1 MEIDTTKRPTILE
14 RTGDRIASLVE
25 KAHLSEQTILIIL
38 AFVVGLSTGFVALFF
53 RFLIHFFY
61 GLFFGKGEL
70 VFSQLTTNWHIFI
83 PLIPALGGLL
93 VGPIVSFFSSEAKGH
108 GVPEVMLAVA
118 TKGGIIRPRV
128 AVAKSV
134 ASSICIGSGGSAG
147 REGPIVQIGSAVGST
162 IGQYFRMSDQRIK
175 VLVGCGAAGGIS
187 AVFNAPIAGVFFAL
201 EIILGDFAIHTFGP
215 VVLSSVIAS
224 VVTHAFL
231 GNYPAFSVPHYE
243 LLSVAELPMY
253 LILGG
258 LCGLFSVLYI
268 VTLYRAEDFFED
280 RVKIPGYLKPALG
293 GLLLGIIGVFFPQV
307 FKDGYEFIKQ
317 ALYSEM
323 ALWLM
328 SVLIFLKIL
337 ATSLTLGSG
346 NSGGIFAP
354 SLFIGSMAGGSFGK
368 LMHWLFPAV
377 TASSGAYALVGMGA
391 VVAGAT
397 HAPITAMVIIFEMT
411 GDYRIILPLMLACAF
426 SALLTRRLKP
436 ESIYTLKL
444 VRRGITLRGGRDI
457 EVLSSIYVK
466 EVMNRHYQTIPQHM
480 SLGAIWRLMEDSRE
494 ECFPVTDENGRF
506 LGMISLQDLR
516 TIITREGMD
525 NLIIARDIANSD
537 ITSLS
542 PYESLAS
549 ASHKFGL
556 RDTVALP
563 VIDENVPH
571 RLVGIVTRQDL
582 IKAYD
587 KRLIQKATGIER

>member
-1 MEIDTTKRPTILE
+1 MDTSVIKKGSVLE
-14 RTGDRIASLVE
+14 RVSDRIALLVE
-25 KAHLSEQTILIIL
+25 KSGLSEQTILIIL

-53 RFLIHFFY
+53 RFLIQFFY
-61 GLFFGKGEL
+61 GLFFGEGEKL
-70 VFSQLTTNWHIFI
+70 FSLLTSDWRIFI

-93 VGPIVSFFSSEAKGH
+93 VGPIVSFFASEAKGH
-108 GVPEVMLAVA
+108 GVPEVMLSVA
-118 TKGGIIRPRV
+118 TKGGVIRPRV
-128 AVAKSV
+128 ALAKSV

-147 REGPIVQIGSAVGST
+147 REGPIVQIGSAIGST

-175 VLVGCGAAGGIS
+175 VLVGCGAAAGIS

-224 VVTHAFL
+224 VVTHTFL

-243 LLSVAELPMY
+243 LVSVAEIGMY

-268 VTLYRAEDFFED
+268 VTLYKTEDIFEG
-280 RVKIPGYLKPALG
+280 RIKIPGYLKPALG
-293 GLLLGIIGVFFPQV
+293 GFLLGIIGIFFPQV

-317 ALYSEM
+317 ALYAEM
-323 ALWLM
+323 ALWIM
-328 SVLIFLKIL
+328 FVLIFLKIL

-354 SLFIGSMAGGSFGK
+354 SLFIGAMAGGSFGK

-391 VVAGAT
+391 VVAGVT

-444 VRRGITLRGGRDI
+444 IRRGVTLKGGRDM
-457 EVLSSIYVK
+457 EVLSSIHVK
-466 EVMNRHYQTIPQHM
+466 EIMNRHYQTIPQHTT
-480 SLGAIWRLMEDSRE
+480 LGAIWRLVEDSRE
-494 ECFPVTDENGRF
+494 DCFPVTDENGRL
-506 LGMISLQDLR
+506 LGMITLQDLR
-516 TIITREGMD
+516 TIISREGMD
-525 NLIIARDIANSD
+525 NLIIAGDIANPN
-537 ITSLS
+537 ITALS
-542 PYESLAS
+542 PYENLAS

-556 RDTVALP
+556 RDTIALP

-571 RLVGIVTRQDL
+571 RLVGILTRRDL

-587 KRLIQKATGIER
+587 KRLIEKATGIET

>member
-1 MEIDTTKRPTILE
+1 MDIDTAERGTILE
-14 RTGDRIASLVE
+14 RVGDRIALVVE
-25 KAHLSEQTILIIL
+25 KSGLSEQTILIIL
-38 AFVVGLSTGFVALFF
+38 AFVVGLSTGFVALLF

-61 GLFFGKGEL
+61 GLFFGKGEEL
-70 VFSQLTTNWHIFI
+70 FSQITTTWQIFI

-93 VGPIVSFFSSEAKGH
+93 VGPIVSFFASEAKGH

-224 VVTHAFL
+224 VVTHVFL

-243 LLSVAELPMY
+243 LVSVAELPMY
-253 LILGG
+253 LVLGG

-268 VTLYRAEDFFED
+268 ITLYRTEDLFENK
-280 RVKIPGYLKPALG
+280 V
-293 GLLLGIIGVFFPQV
+293 V

-354 SLFIGSMAGGSFGK
+354 SLFIGSMAGGAFGK

-444 VRRGITLRGGRDI
+444 VRRGITLKGGRDI
-457 EVLSSIYVK
+457 EVLSSIHVK

-480 SLGAIWRLMEDSRE
+480 TLGAIWRLMEDSRQD
-494 ECFPVTDENGRF
+494 CFPVTDENGRF

-525 NLIIARDIANSD
+525 NLIIARDIADSE

-556 RDTVALP
+556 RDTMALP

-571 RLVGIVTRQDL
+571 RIVGILTRRDL

-587 KRLIQKATGIER
+587 KRLIEKATGIER

>member
-1 MEIDTTKRPTILE
+1 MESDATRRPTILE
-14 RTGDRIASLVE
+14 STGDRIASLVE
-25 KAHLSEQTILIIL
+25 KSHLSEQTILIIL
-38 AFVVGLSTGFVALFF
+38 AFVVGLSTGFVALLF

-61 GLFFGKGEL
+61 DLFFGRGEQL
-70 VFSQLTTNWHIFI
+70 FSQITTNWQIFI

-118 TKGGIIRPRV
+118 AKGGIIRPRV

-253 LILGG
+253 LVLGG

-280 RVKIPGYLKPALG
+280 KVKIPGYLKPALG

-444 VRRGITLRGGRDI
+444 VRRGITLKGGRDI

-480 SLGAIWRLMEDSRE
+480 TLGAIWRLMEDSRQ

-506 LGMISLQDLR
+506 LGMVSLQDLR

-525 NLIIARDIANSD
+525 NLIIARDI
-537 ITSLS
+537 
-542 PYESLAS
+542 
-549 ASHKFGL
+549 
-556 RDTVALP
+556 
-563 VIDENVPH
+563 
-571 RLVGIVTRQDL
+571 
-582 IKAYD
+582 
-587 KRLIQKATGIER
+587 